1 MDFECFAACTLPAS
15 PQAVYR
21 ATALPLPERARV
33 LKLALATLQKLSVA
47 GAVLPGGV
55 LTKCTSLVPLG
66 APTVVG
72 VSARPYF
79 TRRPDMLK
87 LLQNLQEYYE
97 LRWTAVLQ
105 APPPSPDTRRR
116 NAQRAKERR
125 EATESSPSI
134 R

>member
-1 MDFECFAACTLPAS
+1 MDFECFAARTLPAS

-55 LTKCTSLVPLG
+55 LTKCSSLVPLG

-72 VSARPYF
+72 VSARPSI
-79 TRRPDMLK
+79 
-87 LLQNLQEYYE
+87 
-97 LRWTAVLQ
+97 TACTSQ
-105 APPPSPDTRRR
+105 AERASTNTPTIRSTTPATHRSTKPKPS
-116 NAQRAKERR
+116 NA
-125 EATESSPSI
+125 TT
-134 R
+134 